1 MIPVQLLPEF
11 TSSPLLRIRRWNGE
25 RKYSWRFGHTALY
38 VFFFFG
44 SIMQSKRYDWV
55 SSDAWISNVSLFSYF
70 LMDYLKHWQKSL
82 CINPSSLLL
91 NNYTHHH
98 VPGALLI
105 FDDIR
110 TRTQNSFSCFLFF
123 SFSSPHTPSKLYSG
137 SHEAAHNASP
147 ADSPPRSRNKI
158 PPHPLRRMKIW

>member
-1 MIPVQLLPEF
+1 MVKGNIHEGLVTLH
-11 TSSPLLRIRRWNGE
+11 
-25 RKYSWRFGHTALY
+25 YMY
-38 VFFFFG
+38 FFFFG
-44 SIMQSKRYDWV
+44 SIMQSKRYAWV

-123 SFSSPHTPSKLYSG
+123 FFSSPRTPSKLYSW
-137 SHEAAHNASP
+137 SHKAAHNTSP

-158 PPHPLRRMKIW
+158 PPPAAWRSDKAGLAIKYSLQTSTHGQR